1 MQEST
6 FWKKIFLPRGPKAP
20 SLARMRFW
28 RFDFLLFL
36 PVLALVVIG
45 IIFIHS
51 ASYRS
56 AELYQGYYTDYS
68 KRQVIWLGVALVA
81 FCAALLPGYNLFSK
95 YAYTIYALGL
105 LGLAAVLIMGREVGG
120 ARRWLA
126 WGPLRMQPSE
136 FMKLAFLLALSKYLI
151 YKDVLNK
158 WWGLAVPLALAAVP
172 MALVLRQP
180 DLGTAL
186 LFSPILFVVVYVAG
200 ARLKHLFALIVAGL
214 ASLPLFWFFVFEE
227 YMRRRLIYFIS
238 PGLDPRGGGYQLIQS
253 QIAVGSGGLLG
264 KGLGQGTQN
273 MLNFLLQRHTDF
285 IFAVIAEEWGTLGV
299 ILLFSLFFFTILF
312 GLEIALRTREPF
324 GRLLATG
331 AVTLIATQVVIN
343 TGMTVGLLPITGL
356 TLPFV
361 SYGGSSLVTS
371 FIALGLLLNVGLR
384 HFPVVASEDFHT

>member
-1 MQEST
+1 MNRKT
-6 FWKKIFLPRGPKAP
+6 L
-20 SLARMRFW
+20 W

-36 PVLALVVIG
+36 PVLALVLIG

-56 AELYQGYYTDYS
+56 AEIYQGYYTDYS
-68 KRQVIWLGVALVA
+68 KRQVVWLGIA
-81 FCAALLPGYNLFSK
+81 FLAFWAALLPGYNLFSR

-105 LGLAAVLIMGREVGG
+105 LGLVTVLIIGREIGG
-120 ARRWLA
+120 AKRWLA
-126 WGPLRMQPSE
+126 FGPLRMQPSE
-136 FMKLAFLLALSKYLI
+136 FMKLAFLLALAKYLI

-186 LFSPILFVVVYVAG
+186 LFLPILFVVVYVAG
-200 ARLKHLFALIVAGL
+200 AKLKHLLALVAAGV

-253 QIAVGSGGLLG
+253 KIAVGSGGLLG

-285 IFAVIAEEWGTLGV
+285 IFSVIAEEWGTLGV
-299 ILLFSLFFFTILF
+299 ILIFSLFFFIILF

-331 AVTLIATQVVIN
+331 VVTLITTQVVIN
-343 TGMTVGLLPITGL
+343 TGMAVGLVPITGL

-384 HFPVVASEDFHT
+384 HFPVVAPEDFQG